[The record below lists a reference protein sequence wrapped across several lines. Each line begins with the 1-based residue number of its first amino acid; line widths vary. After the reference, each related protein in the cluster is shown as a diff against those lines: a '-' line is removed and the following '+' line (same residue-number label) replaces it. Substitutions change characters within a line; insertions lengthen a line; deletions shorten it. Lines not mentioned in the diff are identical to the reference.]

1 MKQYKRN
8 VLSIAVLI
16 GIQSIA
22 QQANATENS
31 KKKEV
36 VDLGTT
42 VVTGQKIDRTLQETT
57 AGTSLLNDIDIEEKS
72 ALNLD
77 EVIDYATN
85 VNLVETGN
93 YNSFAIRGI
102 NANGEDGGGTELSS
116 LLINGAYLPVAA
128 FRGNLALW
136 DMEQVVINKGPQS
149 TTQGRNA
156 LAGTIVM
163 QTKDPEFANLGSVR
177 VGVGSHGGKNA
188 AIMLNGKASDTFAV
202 RLSAQHN
209 QDDGQITNIYLN
221 DDEHDFS
228 ENTSVNLKLLYQ
240 PSDAT
245 TAKLSLGYVED
256 SRGIRQTCTEENAS
270 ANFPCKRGELK
281 ANQAVKPHHDFKTD
295 FQTLELTHQFNKNW
309 TIKSISSRTH
319 IQEDDSDDWTR
330 RNPESGNYPKQ
341 NGKPLDSSTIYNG
354 WERDTL
360 SQEFRVNYETDRLRT
375 STGLYGAQNQTRRYR
390 SGNIPFDFSDFV
402 RLLDTSGSL
411 ILGRGKEFIPLAI
424 TEKGGEYDVD
434 TLAIFND
441 TDFDLNDRWTVNA
454 GLRLE
459 KEKVSVNSQ
468 LITTRA
474 TDLTEFDG
482 TLPNN
487 ISTPVQLAPN
497 MAAQPVPLA
506 TAACAQ
512 NAQLCGTN
520 LTTILG
526 ALSGQQ
532 LPDLNTLTDAQT
544 AALNQAAGKSVTKET
559 NTALPKLGL
568 RYKVNDN
575 TTVGYLYSR
584 GYRSG
589 GAGVNPGTGIA
600 FEYKPEFLDNHE
612 ISVRNTSPNKRLTT
626 SANLYYANWK
636 DQQVTVFGDANP
648 YDQTTTNAAD
658 SRLYGFEVESKYTH
672 GNGLYGFANL
682 ALSDTEYKNFKNND
696 ADYSGNEFKGAPR
709 FKSTVGVGYY
719 ADNGF
724 NGNIATR
731 RTTGS
736 FQEAGNFRKSRG
748 YTMTDLRLGYE
759 GDSWRINGYVKN
771 LFDKKVEQR
780 YWTFTNIAYASTPV
794 FLPERSFGMNV
805 QYDF

>member
-1 MKQYKRN
+1 MKALKHN
-8 VLSIAVLI
+8 PLSYAVLV
-16 GIQSIA
+16 GIYAISA
-22 QQANATENS
+22 QTVAAE
-31 KKKEV
+31 KKEV

-57 AGTSLLNDIDIEEKS
+57 AGTSLLSDIDIEEKS

-102 NANGEDGGGTELSS
+102 NAIGEDGGGTELSS

-128 FRGNLALW
+128 FRGNIGLW

-163 QTKDPEFANLGSVR
+163 QTKDPEFDNLGSVR

-188 AIMLNGKASDTFAV
+188 AIMLNGKTSDTFAI

-245 TAKLSLGYVED
+245 EAKLSLGYIED
-256 SRGIRQTCTEENAS
+256 SRGIRQTCTEENKTD
-270 ANFPCKRGELK
+270 NFPCKRGELK

-295 FQTLELTHQFNKNW
+295 FQTLELTHKFNKHW
-309 TIKSISSRTH
+309 TVKSMTSHTH
-319 IQEDDSDDWTR
+319 IQEDDSDDWLR
-330 RNPESGNYPKQ
+330 QNPDSDNYPKQ
-341 NGKPLDSSTIYNG
+341 NGERLPVSTSYNG

-360 SQEFRVNYETDRLRT
+360 SQEFRVNYETDKLRT
-375 STGLYGAQNQTRRYR
+375 STGLYGAKNETQRFRKTNLPLDFKVFLNQ
-390 SGNIPFDFSDFV
+390 
-402 RLLDTSGSL
+402 LDQSGSL
-411 ILGRGKEFIPLAI
+411 ILGNGQEYLPLSV
-424 TEKGGEYDVD
+424 TEDGGEYNVD

-441 TDFDLNDRWTVNA
+441 TDFDVNEKLTINA

-459 KEKVSVNSQ
+459 KEKVFVNSK
-468 LITTRA
+468 LTTTRG
-474 TDLTEFDG
+474 TDLTEYDG
-482 TLPNN
+482 LLSN
-487 ISTPVQLAPN
+487 IIKAPIEVQPGTFQEFTIAEI
-497 MAAQPVPLA
+497 
-506 TAACAQ
+506 AC
-512 NAQLCGTN
+512 NTNPQLCGAN
-520 LTTILG
+520 ATTILG
-526 ALSGQQ
+526 ALNGQQ
-532 LPDLNTLTDAQT
+532 IPDLNTLIDLQT
-544 AALNQAAGKSVTKET
+544 AVLNQAVGKSATKET
-559 NTALPKLGL
+559 HTVLPKLGF

-589 GAGVNPGTGIA
+589 GVGVNPGTGA
-600 FEYKPEFLDNHE
+600 EYDYKPEFLDNHE
-612 ISVRNTSPNKRLTT
+612 ISVRNTSPDKHLTT
-626 SANLYYANWK
+626 SANLYYADWK
-636 DQQVTVFGDANP
+636 DQQVTVFGNANP
-648 YDQTTTNAAD
+648 YDQTTVNAAD
-658 SRLYGFEVESKYTH
+658 SRLYGFEFETKYSH
-672 GNGLYGFANL
+672 DNGVFGFANL
-682 ALSDTEYKNFKNND
+682 ALSDTEYKTFDNNG
-696 ADYSGNEFKGAPR
+696 ANYSGNEFKSAPR
-709 FKSTVGVGYY
+709 LKSTLGLGYY
-719 ADNGF
+719 ANNGF
-724 NGNIATR
+724 NGNISTR
-731 RTTGS
+731 TTTGS
-736 FQEAGNFRKSRG
+736 YQEAGNFRKSKG
-748 YTMTDLRLGYE
+748 YTMTDLRIGYE
-759 GDSWRINGYVKN
+759 GDSWRINSYVKN
-771 LFDKKVEQR
+771 LFDKKVEHR
-780 YWTFTNIAYASTPV
+780 YWTFTNTAYASTPV